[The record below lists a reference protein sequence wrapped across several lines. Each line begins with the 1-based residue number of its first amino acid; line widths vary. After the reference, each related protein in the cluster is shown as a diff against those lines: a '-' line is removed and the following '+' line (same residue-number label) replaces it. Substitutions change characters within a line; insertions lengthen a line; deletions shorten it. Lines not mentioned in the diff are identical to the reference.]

1 MTQPEIIYE
10 DEAILVC
17 HKSAGVA
24 TQTKRLGQKDMESI
38 LKNYIAANN
47 RKAGRTQPPYIGIVH
62 RLDQPVEGVMVY
74 AKTPQAAAKLSAQ
87 VKKRFMGKH
96 YYALVQL
103 PEGKQT
109 MEEIRLGS
117 KGTLDNEIAFDAKK
131 NVSTVMSQKTKETKH
146 ACLDYKVVAQR
157 GQKLLLDITLH
168 TGRHHQIRVQLAH
181 AGIPIVGD
189 TKYGK
194 YPEKQLGLCS
204 YRITFEHPVSGT
216 EMDYRIVP
224 ENAEI
229 CAFLEEG
236 KKYKS

>member
-1 MTQPEIIYE
+1 MQRKSLYQDIRKIREDMTQPEIIYE

-17 HKSAGVA
+17 HKPAGVA

-109 MEEIRLGS
+109 ME
-117 KGTLDNEIAFDAKK
+117 
-131 NVSTVMSQKTKETKH
+131 
-146 ACLDYKVVAQR
+146 
-157 GQKLLLDITLH
+157 
-168 TGRHHQIRVQLAH
+168 
-181 AGIPIVGD
+181 
-189 TKYGK
+189 
-194 YPEKQLGLCS
+194 
-204 YRITFEHPVSGT
+204 
-216 EMDYRIVP
+216 
-224 ENAEI
+224 
-229 CAFLEEG
+229 
-236 KKYKS
+236 